1 MFVAPLLYVIHAF
14 LAGSAQFVA
23 NTFDMHMGFSFSQG
37 AIDFVLFNLLG
48 KNAQNAGLLF
58 ILGPIYAVIYYAIF
72 RFLII
77 KMNFKT
83 PGREDDLEVLTVQT
97 KVSSDQS
104 AQIQNTQAQA
114 QAQVSSSGEL
124 SFAENIILAF
134 GGKENILNLDACITR
149 LRVELAD
156 KSKMNQAQ
164 LKALGA
170 AGVMVVGNNAQ
181 AVFGPRSSNIMEE
194 MRPYL

>member
-23 NTFDMHMGFSFSQG
+23 NTFDMHMGFTFSQG

-104 AQIQNTQAQA
+104 AQIQNTQA